1 MVPAHMHAFAT
12 ILMILTATALTAA
25 AAPRVA
31 MVRVQDI
38 YANLASTKAL
48 EQEIRTERDQIMKDR
63 RAEELRRTISELQ
76 GLQTT
81 LSGEDPQLDEA
92 AIRKLARSF
101 EIKRQEAQTLQKDFE
116 AFRTEQEKQINRK
129 MIAAMHA
136 SLEKIMETARKVA
149 SKEGYDLVFD
159 SSGHTNTGVAFILYQ
174 KEPADLTDAVNAALN
189 GPAGPQPAAEAAA
202 DAGSSPSKPATP
214 TPR

>member
-1 MVPAHMHAFAT
+1 MVPARMHPFAT

-31 MVRVQDI
+31 MVRVKDI
-38 YANLASTKAL
+38 YSNLESTKAL
-48 EQEIRTERDQIMKDR
+48 EQQIKVERDQIMKDQ
-63 RAEELRRTISELQ
+63 RAENLRRTISELQ

-92 AIRKLARSF
+92 ATRKLARSF

-116 AFRTEQEKQINRK
+116 AFRTEQEKQINRR
-129 MIAAMHA
+129 MIAAMRA
-136 SLEKIMETARKVA
+136 SLDKILETSRKIAAEK
-149 SKEGYDLVFD
+149 GYDLVFD

-174 KEPADLTDAVNAALN
+174 KESADLTDAVNAALT
-189 GPAGPQPAAEAAA
+189 GPAAPERTSEAAP
-202 DAGSSPSKPATP
+202 DAGSPTSKPATP